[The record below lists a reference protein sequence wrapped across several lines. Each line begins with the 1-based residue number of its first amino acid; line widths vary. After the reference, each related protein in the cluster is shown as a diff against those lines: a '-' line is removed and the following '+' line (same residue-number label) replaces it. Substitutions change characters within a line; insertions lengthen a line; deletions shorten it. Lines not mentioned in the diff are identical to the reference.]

1 MATDRG
7 NAGSELEADLPEIQ
21 ILEAEPQQN
30 LHRIISLI
38 DACQRALGKL
48 QPDKD
53 PLLYA
58 RIQHK
63 LGNAY
68 SDLPEG
74 NRAAN
79 LEQAIA
85 CYREALRF
93 WTPET
98 APLDYATIQNNMGI
112 AYSDL
117 PAGDRGA
124 NLRKAIA
131 CYREALHFRTP
142 EKAPLAYAIIQNNL
156 GAAYNDLPEGDR
168 TSNLQQAITC
178 YQEALRFWT
187 PERAPLDYAM
197 AQHNLGI
204 AYSNLPTG
212 DGAAHLQQAI
222 ACYREALR
230 FRTLEHSPLDYARTQ
245 NNLGIAYSD
254 LPVGDRAANLQQAIA
269 CHQEALRFW
278 TPEIDPIAYATI
290 QNNLG
295 TAYCYLPTG
304 DRSANLQQAII
315 CYREALRFWTP
326 EATPL
331 DYVTAQNNLGIVY
344 RNLPTGDRTANLHQA
359 IACYREALRFRTPE
373 AAPPDYARTQNNL
386 GAAYQELPAGDRAT
400 NLQHAIACYREALR
414 FWTPESDP
422 LDYAMAQHNLG
433 AAYSDLPTGNRAANL
448 QHAIACYREALRF
461 RTPEHAPLDYARTQ
475 HNLGSAYRNLP
486 AGDHAANLERAIACY
501 QEALCFRTAGTTPLD
516 YAKTQNNLGAAY
528 SDLPTGDNATRLQHA
543 ITCYREALR
552 FWTRETTP
560 LEYRRANQRLAD
572 LYLTQQRWKEAF
584 NTYCAAIGAGEL
596 LYRAGLSTES
606 KAIELAENVAL
617 YRHAALSAVRCGQTT
632 DALLLLERG
641 RTRLLAEALRLR
653 VPRPP
658 HIPDEVWSTFER
670 ARAAI
675 QAAQV
680 SNSSLP
686 PNEGD
691 DLVQAYEGRK
701 QAAYLATVALNAAIE
716 QIRLYAPDFLHEI
729 DLRDIQTALPDER
742 TALIALCI
750 TEQGSLGFVAAYH
763 SQDIQVVEV
772 PAFTQAD
779 LDRLVVE
786 RDTNERAT
794 GGWLG
799 AYRIY
804 QTGPTEATFHA
815 WQATITN
822 TLTELGQSLLTPIFA
837 RLSPD
842 VERIIL
848 LPSAELFL
856 LPVHAAPLLDTTSD
870 RLCDRYQVSYAPSIE
885 VLANIRAKARRSI
898 EPELY
903 AVINPQSDPQLAF
916 TEPEGAAI
924 AELFAKHTLDKG
936 QAGTK
941 QRVLAAMQGCAYLHF
956 ACHGSYNWD
965 DPATSGLELTD
976 GRLTL
981 AELQAGSIDLSATR
995 VVTLSVCETGISDVM
1010 KGSAEE
1016 YVGIPAGFLLAG
1028 VPCVV
1033 SSLWAV
1039 PDLSTALLIERFYR
1053 NHLIGKKDFAAA
1065 LGEAQVW
1072 MRELTVE
1079 EVAQYAERWYR
1090 QKQEAELFKLMRYYF
1105 HQAQQS
1111 PSLRPFAHPYYWAAF
1126 VVNGL

>member
-7 NAGSELEADLPEIQ
+7 NAGSELEADLHEIQ
-21 ILEAEPQQN
+21 ILEAEPQD
-30 LHRIISLI
+30 LRTIISLI
-38 DACQRALGKL
+38 DACQRALRQL
-48 QPDKD
+48 QPEKN

-68 SDLPEG
+68 CDLPAG
-74 NRAAN
+74 DRAAN

-85 CYREALRF
+85 CYQEALRF
-93 WTPET
+93 WTPER
-98 APLDYATIQNNMGI
+98 APLDYATIQNNLGI
-112 AYSDL
+112 AHSDL
-117 PAGDRGA
+117 PSGDRGA
-124 NLRKAIA
+124 NLHKAIA
-131 CYREALHFRTP
+131 CYREALRFRTP
-142 EKAPLAYAIIQNNL
+142 ENAPLAYAIIQNNL

-168 TSNLQQAITC
+168 ASNLQQAITC
-178 YQEALRFWT
+178 YREALRFWT
-187 PERAPLDYAM
+187 PERTPLDYAM

-212 DGAAHLQQAI
+212 DRAAHLQQAI
-222 ACYREALR
+222 ACYWEALR
-230 FRTLEHSPLDYARTQ
+230 FRTPETAPLDYARTQ
-245 NNLGIAYSD
+245 NNLGISYSD
-254 LPVGDRAANLQQAIA
+254 LPIGDRAANLQQAIA
-269 CHQEALRFW
+269 CYQEALRFW
-278 TPEIDPIAYATI
+278 PPEIDPLAYAAI

-304 DRSANLQQAII
+304 DRSAHLQQAIA

-326 EATPL
+326 EITPL
-331 DYVTAQNNLGIVY
+331 DYATAQNNLGIVY

-373 AAPPDYARTQNNL
+373 AVPLDYARTQNNL
-386 GAAYQELPAGDRAT
+386 GAACQELPAGDRAS

-414 FWTPESDP
+414 ALTPETDP

-433 AAYSDLPTGNRAANL
+433 AAYSDLPAGDRATNL
-448 QHAIACYREALRF
+448 QQAIACYQEALRF

-486 AGDHAANLERAIACY
+486 TGDRAANLERAIACY
-501 QEALCFRTAGTTPLD
+501 QEALRFRTPQTTPLE
-516 YAKTQNNLGAAY
+516 YAKTQHNLGAAY
-528 SDLPTGDNATRLQHA
+528 SDLPTGDSATHLQHA
-543 ITCYREALR
+543 IACYQEALR
-552 FWTRETTP
+552 FWTRETMP
-560 LEYRRANQRLAD
+560 FEYRRANQRLAD

-584 NTYCAAIGAGEL
+584 NTYCAAIDAGEL

-606 KAIELAENVAL
+606 RAIEMAENVAL
-617 YRHAALSAVRCGQTT
+617 YRHAAFSAVCCGQTT

-653 VPRPP
+653 VSRPP
-658 HIPDEVWSTFER
+658 HIPDEIWSTFEQ
-670 ARAAI
+670 ARSAI

-680 SNSSLP
+680 INSSLT

-691 DLVQAYEGRK
+691 DPVQAYEGRK
-701 QAAYLATVALNAAIE
+701 QAAYLATVALSAAIE
-716 QIRLYAPDFLHEI
+716 KIRLYAPDFLHEI

-750 TEQGSLGFVAAYH
+750 TEQGSLGFLVGYH
-763 SQDIQVVEV
+763 SQDIQVVEA
-772 PAFTQAD
+772 PDFTQAD

-786 RDTNERAT
+786 QDTNGRVT

-799 AYRIY
+799 AYRIF
-804 QTGPTEATFHA
+804 QNRPTEATFHA

-822 TLTELGQSLLTPIFA
+822 TLTELGQSLLIPILA
-837 RLSPD
+837 RLSAD

-856 LPVHAAPLLDTTSD
+856 LPVHAAPLPGTTLD

-885 VLANIRAKARRSI
+885 VFASIRAKARRSI
-898 EPELY
+898 EPDLY

-965 DPATSGLELTD
+965 DPATSGLELAD

-995 VVTLSVCETGISDVM
+995 VVTLSACETGISDVM
-1010 KGSAEE
+1010 EGSAEE

-1028 VPCVV
+1028 VPCLV
-1033 SSLWAV
+1033 SSLWEV
-1039 PDLSTALLIERFYR
+1039 PDLSTALLMERFYR

-1065 LGEAQVW
+1065 LREAQLW
-1072 MRELTVE
+1072 LRELKVE

-1090 QKQEAELFKLMRYYF
+1090 RKQDAELFRLVRYYF
-1105 HQAQQS
+1105 HQAQQN
-1111 PSLRPFAHPYYWAAF
+1111 PSVRPFAHPYYWAAF